1 MNAPDLSIPIVAV
14 RGSVRPGNY
23 TAMAL
28 VIAELR
34 SLPSVSVEV
43 FDPAEMDLNDP
54 GEERKSEDA
63 KRLQEGRGRD
73 GCHSVHTRVSRQLF
87 QRHQA
92 CHREPGVS
100 FCASQKAHRLTGRRG
115 RPDWGHQVTGTS
127 AGHLRTRRRRCSRA
141 LFQSPAVVTSSTKAV
156 TVPTR
161 TSKRLSEDWEPT

>member
-28 VIAELR
+28 DLVIAELR
-34 SLPSVSVEV
+34 SLPGVSVEV

-63 KRLQEGRGRD
+63 KRLQEAVVGAMGVILSTPEYHGSYSSVIKRVIENLGFPSALRKKPIALLGVAAGRIGAIK
-73 GCHSVHTRVSRQLF
+73 SL
-87 QRHQA
+87 
-92 CHREPGVS
+92 E
-100 FCASQKAHRLTGRRG
+100 
-115 RPDWGHQVTGTS
+115 
-127 AGHLRTRRRRCSRA
+127 HLQGICVQCSRA